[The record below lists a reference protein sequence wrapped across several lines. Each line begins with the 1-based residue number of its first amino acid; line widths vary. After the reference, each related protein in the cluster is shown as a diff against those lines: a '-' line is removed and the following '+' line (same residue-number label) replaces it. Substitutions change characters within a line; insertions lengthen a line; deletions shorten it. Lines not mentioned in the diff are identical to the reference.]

1 MFKVNCPGCEAPYQ
15 VDERRVPTTGL
26 KMRCPKCGTSFQ
38 VDSPFQVA
46 QVAAASSPDPTNAS
60 PKRVPKPTMMGVAPG
75 LGVPPP
81 RRPPLRAPEPAVAE
95 EIYEVTSLMPEA
107 DDDLPAAMIDP
118 PLPAPPRPFAAPAR
132 PAPRAPLG
140 PPARA
145 VAPKP
150 QPAAPTAPLQSS
162 TAGVRANPRTA
173 EIDLPSPVPPEPGSP
188 RGSLKPQ
195 AIEDELLLPEF
206 GEAAVSE
213 PRVQSVPP
221 SIALRPGGTSEALG
235 LPAVV
240 ADKAKAPERLAS
252 LRPKLGKSDDFELDL
267 PEIPGAEVA
276 VPGGR
281 SAPTFGE
288 FELDD
293 APLPEVA
300 LPPTRARDAEADLPT
315 HSARFP
321 NQSPGLVVA
330 ALPSL
335 SEQLRAPGLPA
346 HLPAGAGSLPSV
358 QETEGLPSPFHSL
371 PSPAQSL
378 PASSGASAQKNALLP
393 DASEALPD
401 FGKMPSLSN
410 RPPPLGAAAGRA
422 SQSDLGPFASQQPNG
437 AVPAFGMGGEFSFD
451 SQPPRAS
458 LSNPPFGGLGA
469 SAQVNFSN
477 SPPRE
482 SLRSGPDS
490 FGEISLPG
498 ADSQPPNPG
507 AEPAPGQAAV
517 RPHQGDLIELDTAG
531 TSNRPPANM
540 SVFSSTAPAASSA
553 PIKRVARK
561 KDVPDG
567 APARRALKIAAVVF
581 TPLFLGGGALTFVPN
596 IGPFGYY
603 FIGDQLNREAHQALL
618 GATVAEARAAMAK
631 DTFNDGKRAFEL
643 VKAAHAQAPREKGFV
658 SYAVFVGFMQKL
670 RFEKAPEIQ
679 ASAEVMLAELT
690 EESDIPYLE
699 LARAAASSRENL
711 ARPLNQLRDLERR
724 EPKNVDVLTMYAEMA
739 LRARKDPTLAISAW
753 ERAQAVEKSAR
764 TWFGLARAKHQAGET
779 KGAKEA
785 AQAALLANPAHSA
798 SKVLLAELSWETDE
812 QEGPA
817 SAWLSAVVDPK
828 SGASAEEVV
837 RAHTLFGD
845 IHASRSRISE
855 AEKAYEQALKVN
867 PQDAFALIGLGKTLQ
882 QAGRHSEALARFEA
896 SNQSDA
902 DNLKAQLGIAQSKL
916 SLERLDD
923 AEADLKKLREAHPKE
938 FEVAYWLGR
947 AQDALGRREAA
958 EKSYREAISLGGGKL
973 RTVSAYV
980 GLVTLLNQLGRDAEA
995 KSTLAEAQRSLPN
1008 APAIHRAFGDLAS
1021 SQGNY
1026 DAALTEYRA
1035 ALALDPKDVGVKFEL
1050 GVALRRMRHFA
1061 DALQVFDE
1069 VAAAD
1074 TDHPGLALERGL
1086 LFEESGNR
1094 EQALHA
1100 YEQALAKA
1108 PTDLDV
1114 MLRVGCGKAAA
1125 GRGKEASVLLRK
1137 VLEARPNSA
1146 ETSHCLGRALLV
1158 EGNNLSDAQRML
1170 QRAVE
1175 LDPNRA
1181 QYHLYVGWVAADIGQ
1196 MDKARASF
1204 NRALELDKGFAD
1216 AYWRRGILSARQ
1228 GAAKDAVS
1236 DFTEA
1241 LRLRPS
1247 SYDVHAALADSYY
1260 DLGMESEA
1268 LAHWQIAIEG
1278 RPDEPLWQFR
1288 YGRLLVANRQ
1298 EALAQPH
1305 LERAVALGE
1314 KQDPRPRWLW
1324 EAHHMLAQALGSL
1337 PQAVDHWEQFLR
1349 LSPTDSPYRREA
1361 IDALARLGHPWQEG
1375 R

>member
-38 VDSPFQVA
+38 VDSPA
-46 QVAAASSPDPTNAS
+46 QGVSATSVEPTNPS
-60 PKRVPKPTMMGVAPG
+60 PKRLPKPTMMGVAPG
-75 LGVPPP
+75 IGVPPP
-81 RRPPLRAPEPAVAE
+81 RRVQPPPEPAAAE
-95 EIYEVTSLMPEA
+95 EVYEVTSLMPEA
-107 DDDLPAAMIDP
+107 DDDLPAAVMDA
-118 PLPAPPRPFAAPAR
+118 PLPAPPRPMGAPAR

-140 PPARA
+140 PPPRA
-145 VAPKP
+145 VAPRP
-150 QPAAPTAPLQSS
+150 QPVAALPQSPTAD
-162 TAGVRANPRTA
+162 TKAM
-173 EIDLPSPVPPEPGSP
+173 EIDLPFPVPPEPGSP

-195 AIEDELLLPEF
+195 AIQDDLSLPDFGEVALPE
-206 GEAAVSE
+206 
-213 PRVQSVPP
+213 PRAGSVPQ
-221 SIALRPGGTSEALG
+221 SIPARSGGRAEALE
-235 LPAVV
+235 LPTVV
-240 ADKAKAPERLAS
+240 ADKVRASDHLTS
-252 LRPKLGKSDDFELDL
+252 LRPMAGMSDAFELDL
-267 PEIPGAEVA
+267 PEALSTK
-276 VPGGR
+276 
-281 SAPTFGE
+281 SAPPRAFLAPSFGE

-293 APLPEVA
+293 VPLPAVA
-300 LPPTRARDAEADLPT
+300 PSPARARQGEADLPT
-315 HSARFP
+315 HSVRLP
-321 NQSPGLVVA
+321 SEPGGLAGA

-335 SEQLRAPGLPA
+335 PGQLQAPGLPA
-346 HLPAGAGSLPSV
+346 HLPPGGVSLPSV
-358 QETEGLPSPFHSL
+358 QQAHGLPSPLHAL

-378 PASSGASAQKNALLP
+378 PASPGALGGQHAALP
-393 DASEALPD
+393 DTFDALPD

-410 RPPPLGAAAGRA
+410 RPPPLGPAAGRA
-422 SQSDLGPFASQQPNG
+422 SQSDLGPFGSVPPNSS
-437 AVPAFGMGGEFSFD
+437 APAFGMGGEFSFD

-458 LSNPPFGGLGA
+458 LSNPPFGGPGA
-469 SAQVNFSN
+469 SARVAPSN
-477 SPPRE
+477 SPPRD

-498 ADSQPPNPG
+498 ADSQSPNSG
-507 AEPAPGQAAV
+507 GEPAPAQTAV
-517 RPHQGDLIELDTAG
+517 RSQQGGLIELDTTG

-553 PIKRVARK
+553 AIKRVPLK
-561 KDVPDG
+561 GEDSGGVP
-567 APARRALKIAAVVF
+567 PRRALKIVAAVL

-618 GATVAEARAAMAK
+618 DATVVEARAAMAK

-643 VKAAHAQAPREKGFV
+643 VKAAHARAPREKSFV
-658 SYAVFVGFMQKL
+658 AYAVFVGFMQKL

-679 ASAEVMLAELT
+679 ASAEVLLAELT
-690 EESDIPYLE
+690 DESDIPYLD
-699 LARAAASSRENL
+699 LARAAASSRDNL

-724 EPKNVDVLTMYAEMA
+724 QPKNVDVLTMYAEMV
-739 LRARKDPTLAISAW
+739 LRARKDPALAISAW
-753 ERAQAVEKSAR
+753 ERAQVVEKSAR
-764 TWFGLARAKHQAGET
+764 TWFGLARAKHLAGDAM
-779 KGAKEA
+779 GAKEA
-785 AQAALLANPAHSA
+785 AQAALLANPAHNA
-798 SKVLLAELSWETDE
+798 SKVLLAQLSWETDE

-817 SAWLSAVVDPK
+817 SAWLSAVVEPK
-828 SGASAEEVV
+828 SGAGFEEVV

-845 IHASRSRISE
+845 IHASRSRISQ

-867 PQDAFALIGLGKTLQ
+867 PQDASALIGLGKTLQ

-902 DNLKAQLGIAQSKL
+902 DNLKAQIGIAQSKL

-973 RTVSAYV
+973 RSVSAYV

-995 KSTLAEAQRSLPN
+995 KSILAEAQKRLPN

-1026 DAALTEYRA
+1026 EAALTEYRA
-1035 ALALDPKDVGVKFEL
+1035 ALALDPKDVGAKFEL
-1050 GVALRRMRHFA
+1050 GVALRRMRRFA

-1137 VLEARPNSA
+1137 VLEVRPNSA

-1196 MDKARASF
+1196 MDKARASL
-1204 NRALELDKGFAD
+1204 NKALELDKGFAD
-1216 AYWRRGILSARQ
+1216 AHWRRGILSARQ
-1228 GAAKDAVS
+1228 GAAKNAVA

-1268 LAHWQIAIEG
+1268 LAHWQIALEG

-1298 EALAQPH
+1298 EAPAQSH
-1305 LERAVALGE
+1305 LERAVALAQ

-1324 EAHHMLAQALGSL
+1324 EAHHMLAQALGPV
-1337 PQAVDHWEQFLR
+1337 PQAVEHWEQFLR

-1361 IDALARLGHPWQEG
+1361 IQALGRLGHPWQDG
-1375 R
+1375 Q